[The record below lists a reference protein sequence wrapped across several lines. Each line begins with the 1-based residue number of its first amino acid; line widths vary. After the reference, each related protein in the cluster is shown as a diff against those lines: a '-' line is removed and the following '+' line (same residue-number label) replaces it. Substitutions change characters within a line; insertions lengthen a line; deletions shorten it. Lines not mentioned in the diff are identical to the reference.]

1 MNCDNCK
8 NTDICKY
15 EESAREF
22 EKNMQAIPHPDLITS
37 FVTCKKFR
45 SKIDGNV
52 LVKKVAEEIKNG
64 KDVPTIAKEFN
75 VSESKVR
82 YIKKSSEGNN

>member
-15 EESAREF
+15 EEQAREF
-22 EKNMQAIPHPDLITS
+22 EKNMQALPHPDIITS

-52 LVKKVAEEIKNG
+52 LVKRISEEIKDG

-82 YIKKSSEGNN
+82 CIKKSSEENH